1 MQNGTYNSP
10 KNYYFKKSFLYYKDK
25 VHGLIKDILPCTLI
39 FHISYSLF
47 FYGEILYYGAHMI
60 DHIPIAINCSIIN

>member
-10 KNYYFKKSFLYYKDK
+10 KKYYFKKSFIYKNK
-25 VHGLIKDILPCTLI
+25 VHGLIKDILSYTSY
-39 FHISYSLF
+39 FISFTLF